1 MSQSEQSVLK
11 TFRKFYMSPGK
22 MLCFTSV
29 ELDAKKSAFDSLVDK
44 RYLMREKFAGA
55 YSLTSRGYRR
65 MQQFA

>member
-1 MSQSEQSVLK
+1 
-11 TFRKFYMSPGK
+11 MSPGK

-44 RYLMREKFAGA
+44 RYLTREKFAGG
-55 YSLTSRGYRR
+55 YSLTSRGYQR